1 MLFHEGGFVP
11 EAQPTPEA
19 TDASRLERCLARLEA
34 GDADA
39 RDEVLTLACHRLR
52 QMAHRMLQRYPT
64 VRRYDETDDVVQN
77 AALRLHRALSE
88 VHPATVPDLLG
99 LAAIQV
105 RRELIDLARKHV
117 GPESYA
123 ANHETN
129 YRLVHGEHRARI
141 DGAASSTESHEQ
153 LTRWT
158 RLHEAA
164 ESLPDDERRLF
175 HLVWYLGADQ
185 REAAR
190 VLDCSTRTVKRRWD
204 SVKALMR
211 DLLQD
216 DPPTP

>member
-1 MLFHEGGFVP
+1 MLFHAGGYVQ
-11 EAQPTPEA
+11 EADHPPDA
-19 TDASRLERCLARLEA
+19 TAASRLAQCLARLES
-34 GDADA
+34 GDANA
-39 RDEVLTLACHRLR
+39 REEVMTLACNRLR

-77 AALRLHRALSE
+77 AALRLHRALAD
-88 VHPATVPDLLG
+88 VHPATVPEFLG
-99 LAAIQV
+99 LAAVQV

-117 GPESYA
+117 GADSYA

-129 YRLVHGEHRARI
+129 YQRIHGEYRARI
-141 DGAASSTESHEQ
+141 DDAASSSEPHEQ
-153 LTRWT
+153 LARWT

-164 ESLPDDERRLF
+164 DSLPADERGLF

-185 REAAR
+185 KEAAR

-204 SVKALMR
+204 NVKNLMR